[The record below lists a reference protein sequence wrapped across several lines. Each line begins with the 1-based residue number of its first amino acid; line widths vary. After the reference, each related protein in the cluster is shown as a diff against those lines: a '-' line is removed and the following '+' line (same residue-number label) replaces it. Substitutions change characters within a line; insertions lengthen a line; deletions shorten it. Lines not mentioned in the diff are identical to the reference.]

1 MNRTVRLEAKTYFI
15 DRQILLPKGTRLIG
29 AGTGQTMIVALGRPL
44 GRRDVCRN
52 FNDCRRGFLLND
64 NTYVGHFTF
73 HGIDVGRW
81 ADNQCL
87 YGGAP
92 LETPGCQDSYCRAH
106 GDPDCGIG
114 GQSGPDLC
122 TAGGC
127 EGVRNVLVEDV
138 EVAAL
143 TTQTAVWMPL
153 NPPGNQSCSN
163 VTFRRIVSGGTWAD
177 GVNVHGE
184 HDNVRVEQSVISN
197 TGDDGFAMWSNGD
210 KLSNVV
216 FANNTMNFPRWDGH
230 WPAQVDCDD
239 PARPDV
245 ANGTWGVNCF
255 AMYGGGRGNQL
266 LDNACVSTKWGF
278 VAFHGAHPG
287 DLGFHGS
294 FSDTAVVELS
304 GNAVHAGRGQGPAC
318 CGEATQCP
326 ICWWQSHRRSN
337 WTTGIKP
344 QVSGGD
350 CR

>member
-1 MNRTVRLEAKTYFI
+1 
-15 DRQILLPKGTRLIG
+15 
-29 AGTGQTMIVALGRPL
+29 MIVALGRPL

-52 FNDCRRGFLLND
+52 FNECRRGFLLND

-81 ADNQCL
+81 AENQCL

-153 NPPGNQSCSN
+153 NVPTHRPVSRRICRHPFAHSSDVVLVRQTELSFGSHCAQPPGNQSCSN

-197 TGDDGFAMWSNGD
+197 TGDDGASPEPE
-210 KLSNVV
+210 L
-216 FANNTMNFPRWDGH
+216 
-230 WPAQVDCDD
+230 
-239 PARPDV
+239 DV
-245 ANGTWGVNCF
+245 G
-255 AMYGGGRGNQL
+255 
-266 LDNACVSTKWGF
+266 
-278 VAFHGAHPG
+278 
-287 DLGFHGS
+287 
-294 FSDTAVVELS
+294 
-304 GNAVHAGRGQGPAC
+304 
-318 CGEATQCP
+318 
-326 ICWWQSHRRSN
+326 
-337 WTTGIKP
+337 
-344 QVSGGD
+344 
-350 CR
+350 